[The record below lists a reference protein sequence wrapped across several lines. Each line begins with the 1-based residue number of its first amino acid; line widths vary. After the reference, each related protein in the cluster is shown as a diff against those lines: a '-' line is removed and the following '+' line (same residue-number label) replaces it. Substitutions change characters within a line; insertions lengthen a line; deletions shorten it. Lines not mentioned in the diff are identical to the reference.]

1 VPAADGDLRTARA
14 AALQPHGRCLTASA
28 SAYDLPITYS
38 IVARDPNT
46 GELGVAVQSHWFSV
60 GPLVP
65 WCRPGVGAVAT
76 QANLEVSYG
85 PRALD
90 LLAGGAD
97 PATAL
102 GELIAADPLRATRQV
117 AIVDAAG
124 DTAAHTGDQC
134 MPFAGHVTGEGVCCQ
149 ANIMASAEVWP
160 AMLSAF
166 EEAQGS
172 PLARRLMAAL
182 HAAEAT
188 GGDLRGR
195 QSAAIIVVPGSGGP
209 WETLVSLRVEDH
221 PEPLAELDRLLVLD
235 AAYTL
240 AGEGDERV
248 AAGDIDQAARL
259 YQQAHEL
266 VPDSHELRFWA
277 GLGAAQRAEVDDGLA
292 LVASAIAQQPG
303 WRELLGR
310 LPADMWPVAP
320 EVLSRLDDAT
330 RAG

>member
-1 VPAADGDLRTARA
+1 MLRLHRG
-14 AALQPHGRCLTASA
+14 LYVNVHQPVAG
-28 SAYDLPITYS
+28 TYS
-38 IVARDPNT
+38 IVARDRAT

-65 WCRPGVGAVAT
+65 WCEPGVGAVAT
-76 QANLEVSYG
+76 QASLEVSYG
-85 PRALD
+85 PRGLA

-102 GELIAADPLRATRQV
+102 AELIAADPLSATRQV

-124 DTAAHTGDQC
+124 DVAAHTGDQC

-149 ANIMASAEVWP
+149 ANIMSSAEVWP
-160 AMLSAF
+160 AMLEAF
-166 EEAQGS
+166 ETAAGTLS
-172 PLARRLMAAL
+172 ARLMAAL
-182 HAAEAT
+182 HAAEAA
-188 GGDLRGR
+188 GGDIRGR
-195 QSAAIIVVPGSGGP
+195 QSAAIVVVPGSGEP
-209 WETLVSLRVEDH
+209 WETVVSLRVEDH

-235 AAYTL
+235 AAYKL

-248 AAGDIDQAARL
+248 AAGDIDAAARF

-277 GLGAAQRAEVDDGLA
+277 GLGAAQRAEVDAGLA

-303 WRELLGR
+303 WRELLAR
-310 LPADMWPVAP
+310 LAPEQWPVAA
-320 EVLSRLDDAT
+320 ELLERLRIAEA
-330 RAG
+330 AG